1 MAHGLGK
8 RAYISTLGFARF
20 NTSMLDNRTYT
31 RQWIASGVN
40 ATATRFP
47 WADGLNLDLE
57 HFPAVKGSKQRAW
70 QADLARMLC
79 ELQAALQAAGLRL
92 HSMDL
97 GPHQPPWGVFNISA
111 LAQCVDYLL
120 PMAYCS
126 PASNTVAGPTLPLSK
141 FKAVMREW
149 SFIPPSKIIV
159 GLPAFGGVLLCTN
172 ERPAALPRNASFPC
186 LLEQPVGGGDPAFP
200 LTPFYEIMELWRTED
215 VTTGGEI
222 LYDSDKAAAWF
233 EFRNRTSGK
242 RYQVRATG

>member
-57 HFPAVKGSKQRAW
+57 HFPDVKGSKQRAW

-111 LAQCVDYLL
+111 LAQCVDYL
-120 PMAYCS
+120 
-126 PASNTVAGPTLPLSK
+126 
-141 FKAVMREW
+141 
-149 SFIPPSKIIV
+149 
-159 GLPAFGGVLLCTN
+159 
-172 ERPAALPRNASFPC
+172 
-186 LLEQPVGGGDPAFP
+186 
-200 LTPFYEIMELWRTED
+200 
-215 VTTGGEI
+215 
-222 LYDSDKAAAWF
+222 
-233 EFRNRTSGK
+233 
-242 RYQVRATG
+242 